1 MNSEDKK
8 DDAKAIVS
16 ESQQGLATRPSSLI
30 SRGLRDVTAAT
41 DSKLVE
47 LGKALTSELQLDAVL
62 HTIMDKINEEL
73 RPHTWS
79 LLLLDQVEEELYFQI
94 ATGQGAEALKDV
106 RVKLGQGIAGWVA
119 QTGEAVVVPDT
130 SRDHRFSPEVDGGAH
145 METRSIVAVPVKF
158 RDTVCGVIE
167 LINYVDAG
175 FSKRDLAVLDAIADF
190 AAIAIENARHV
201 QRIHELT
208 ITDDCTTLYNA
219 RHLNFML
226 DTELYR
232 SQRYSF
238 EFSLIL
244 ADLNVEF
251 EKVPVGAW
259 FSCLAQVGEMLKSK
273 CRLIDLTFYC
283 GDTRFAL
290 LLPQTSKVNGC
301 EFARKLSNLFQTA
314 ECLRYGG
321 RIVKLPASIGVVSY
335 PKDATTKAE
344 LWRIAHET
352 MSLVKTRGRGGV
364 AAANMGILQPADV

>member
-1 MNSEDKK
+1 MNSEDKR
-8 DDAKAIVS
+8 DDGKAIVT
-16 ESQQGLATRPSSLI
+16 ESQQGLGTRPSSLI

-41 DSKLVE
+41 DSTFVE
-47 LGKALTSELQLDAVL
+47 LGKALTSELQLDRVL
-62 HTIMDKINEEL
+62 RIIMEKINEL
-73 RPHTWS
+73 LHPDKWS
-79 LLLLDQVEEELYFQI
+79 LLLMDSEKQELYFQI
-94 ATGQGAEALKDV
+94 ATGKGAEALKNV

-130 SRDHRFSPEVDGGAH
+130 STDRRFSPEVDSWEI
-145 METRSIVAVPVKF
+145 ETRSVVAMPVKF

-167 LINYVDAG
+167 LINCVDASG
-175 FSKRDLAVLDAIADF
+175 FNKRRLAILDAIAAF
-190 AAIAIENARHV
+190 AAIGIGNARHV
-201 QRIHELT
+201 QAIHELT
-208 ITDDCTTLYNA
+208 ITDEITNTYNV
-219 RHLNFML
+219 RHLDFML

-301 EFARKLSNLFQTA
+301 EFARKLSKLFQTA

-364 AAANMGILQPADV
+364 AAANMGILQLEDV